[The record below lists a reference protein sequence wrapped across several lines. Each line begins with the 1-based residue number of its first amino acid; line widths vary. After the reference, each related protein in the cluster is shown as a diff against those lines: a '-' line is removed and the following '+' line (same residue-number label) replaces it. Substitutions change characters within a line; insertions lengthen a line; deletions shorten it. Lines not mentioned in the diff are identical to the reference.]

1 LLNDNRMRRDKTYMN
16 DTTTN
21 NTTKPSSSS
30 SSSQPCSI
38 VYPKIINHIAVSVP
52 DQDQAIKWYKEDL
65 NSL

>member
-1 LLNDNRMRRDKTYMN
+1 MRRDKKYMN
-16 DTTTN
+16 DTTTT
-21 NTTKPSSSS
+21 NTAKPSSQS
-30 SSSQPCSI
+30 CSI

>member
-1 LLNDNRMRRDKTYMN
+1 MRRDKTYMN
-16 DTTTN
+16 DTTTTT
-21 NTTKPSSSS
+21 TTKPSSSS
-30 SSSQPCSI
+30 QSCSI

>member
-1 LLNDNRMRRDKTYMN
+1 MRRDKTYMN

-30 SSSQPCSI
+30 QSCSI

-52 DQDQAIKWYKEDL
+52 DQDLLAI
-65 NSL
+65 

>member
-1 LLNDNRMRRDKTYMN
+1 MRRDKKYMN
-16 DTTTN
+16 DTTTT

-30 SSSQPCSI
+30 QSCSI
-38 VYPKIINHIAVSVP
+38 VYHKIINHIAVSVP

>member
-1 LLNDNRMRRDKTYMN
+1 LLNDNRMRRDKKYMN
-16 DTTTN
+16 DTTTT
-21 NTTKPSSSS
+21 NTAKPSSQS
-30 SSSQPCSI
+30 CSI